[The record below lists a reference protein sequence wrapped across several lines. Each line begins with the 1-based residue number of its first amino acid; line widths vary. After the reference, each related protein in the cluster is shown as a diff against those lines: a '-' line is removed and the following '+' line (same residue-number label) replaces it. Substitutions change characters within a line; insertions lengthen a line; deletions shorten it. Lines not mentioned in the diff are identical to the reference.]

1 MFYFAF
7 NLAFIRVIRV
17 IRGKMLFVL
26 EEKILY
32 KELSYKIVGLAMQVH
47 TELGYGFL
55 ERVYENALMILL
67 KENNIKAEQQ
77 IPIKVIFHEQVVGE
91 YIADVLVD
99 NIIILELKAQD
110 RLSVVHRS
118 QTLNYLK
125 ATDLKLALLLNF
137 GKYKFEYERL
147 VL

>member
-1 MFYFAF
+1 MF
-7 NLAFIRVIRV
+7 
-17 IRGKMLFVL
+17 

-55 ERVYENALMILL
+55 EKVYENALMILL
-67 KENNIKAEQQ
+67 GENGVKAEQQ
-77 IPIKVIFHEQVVGE
+77 VPIKVYFHGQIVGE
-91 YIADVLVD
+91 YIADILIED
-99 NIIILELKAQD
+99 CIILELKAQEKIIEN
-110 RLSVVHRS
+110 HKA

-125 ATDLKLALLLNF
+125 ATGLKLAILINF
-137 GKYKFEYERL
+137 GKYKLEYERL